1 MRATIERE
9 TKSVIVFRLAMS
21 GILKKVREAD
31 EFTFAEEEVP
41 RTHYI
46 AWPHVSKREWTC
58 AGDAVRA
65 RESGGSISGEKWI
78 SLRLDGN
85 KFSKLMHRLRKG
97 QTISDGFSRII
108 ASTMVE
114 CTKQVM
120 TDFGAVCGFTQS
132 DEITVL
138 IPPTTVNRK
147 GEREPHMFGGRRQK
161 LCSLAASTATAVF
174 MRRLYTIVDDPEQYL
189 ARFDGRVG
197 AYDTRDQAVE
207 ILLWRAYDAR
217 INGISDAVHQQ
228 RGKVPGAKQAFQ
240 RNTIEKLRWLEE
252 NSLLPL
258 HPHQE
263 AGTYL
268 VRTRVYVDGRNW
280 KTDEPER
287 VLRMTILPVPGNLL
301 TSFREDRLFPESAA
315 TP

>member
-1 MRATIERE
+1 MSDILEKIRA
-9 TKSVIVFRLAMS
+9 
-21 GILKKVREAD
+21 AD
-31 EFTFAEEEVP
+31 EFTFPEEEVP
-41 RTHYI
+41 RAHYM
-46 AWPHVSKREWTC
+46 AWPHVPKREWTRV
-58 AGDAVRA
+58 GEAVRA
-65 RESGGSISGEKWI
+65 RERGGDVVSGEKWI

-85 KFSKLMHRLRKG
+85 KFGKLMHRLR
-97 QTISDGFSRII
+97 TEHAIPAGFSRII

-114 CTKQVM
+114 CAKKVM

-147 GEREPHMFGGRRQK
+147 GEQEPHMFGGRRQK

-174 MRRLYTIVDDPEQYL
+174 TRRLHMIVENPEQYL

-197 AYDTRDQAVE
+197 AHDTRDQAAE

-217 INGISDAVHQQ
+217 INGISDAVHQR
-228 RGKVPGAKQAFQ
+228 RGKVVGAKQAFQ

-252 NSLLPL
+252 NGLLPL

-268 VRTRVYVDGRNW
+268 VRTRVYVEVRNW
-280 KTDEPER
+280 KTNELEQ
-287 VLRMTILPVPGNLL
+287 VLRMTILPVSGNLL
-301 TSFREDRLFPESAA
+301 AAAREDRLFPEDAA
-315 TP
+315 VHG